1 MSAQGRKIDGRTWR
15 ANIVR
20 VVLAAFL
27 LRALIPAGFMPD
39 FGAASRGVFQVVI
52 CSANGLEHL
61 TLDVNGKPVH
71 EQKSSHQHQ
80 PCAFS
85 GLAAVALPDLAAGQV
100 NAPDHRVIGL
110 IAYRAIGLPPAR
122 AGPPLGSRGP
132 PQIS

>member
-85 GLAAVALPDLAAGQV
+85 GLAAVALPDLAAAQAP
-100 NAPDHRVIGL
+100 APDHRVIGL
-110 IAYRAIGLPPAR
+110 IACCAIGLPPAR

>member
-1 MSAQGRKIDGRTWR
+1 MSVQGRKIDGRTWH
-15 ANIVR
+15 ANILR

-85 GLAAVALPDLAAGQV
+85 GLAAVALPDLAVAQAP
-100 NAPDHRVIGL
+100 APDHRIVGMQTYD
-110 IAYRAIGLPPAR
+110 ATGLPPAR